1 MTTHPKTEKKAD
13 LEQLISDYGA
23 LAPGKDEKT
32 SKDELKYR
40 DIVRAMQWARHLR
53 RQEEARSMTM
63 AELIDKALF
72 DVVNHDVKVDQ
83 IDEAVKKDAEIEDR
97 LSTKRPD
104 DSKRIRKEPRDEK
117 PAKDAA

>member
-1 MTTHPKTEKKAD
+1 MTTHKTEKKAD

-23 LAPGKDEKT
+23 LAPGKEEKT

-53 RQEEARSMTM
+53 RQEDARSMTM

-72 DVVNHDVKVDQ
+72 DVVNHDVQVDQ
-83 IDEAVKKDAEIEDR
+83 IEEAVKKDAEIEDK
-97 LSTKRPD
+97 LSTKRSD
-104 DSKRIRKEPRDEK
+104 DTKRVRKETKEEK

>member
-1 MTTHPKTEKKAD
+1 MTTHAKTEKKSD

-23 LAPGKDEKT
+23 QVPGKEEKT
-32 SKDELKYR
+32 AKDELKYR

-72 DVVNHDVKVDQ
+72 DVVNHDIQVDQ
-83 IDEAVKKDAEIEDR
+83 IDEAVKKDAEIEEK
-97 LSTKRPD
+97 LAAKRSD
-104 DSKRIRKEPRDEK
+104 EPRKPRAVKDEK
-117 PAKDAA
+117 PAKEAA